1 MAEEIKNKTYDSISD
16 IFNALYYLD
25 TSSHIEKKNGLSYLS
40 WPWAVAEA
48 TKVCPDWSYEVKKFG
63 EAELPY
69 TLDPK
74 TGYLVYTS
82 VTMAGVTKEMWLPV
96 MDGANKAMRDTP
108 YTYTVYDKYKKQN
121 VEKRVEAATMFD
133 INKTIMRCLVKNLAM
148 FGIGLHIYAGEDLPE
163 EIPVDPVVQ
172 NELKATIVQI
182 DGLAKSLIAEKKIS
196 KIDLVAI
203 ITKYHG
209 SANYNSIDNLETA
222 KKVLVELVAKNEA
235 AEKKNNT

>member
-1 MAEEIKNKTYDSISD
+1 MAEEIKNKTPDNIGD
-16 IFNALYYLD
+16 IFNTLYYLD
-25 TSSHIEKKNGLSYLS
+25 ASSHIEKKNGLSYLS

-63 EAELPY
+63 EAQLPY

-82 VTMAGVTKEMWLPV
+82 VTMKGVTKEMWLPV

-108 YTYTVYDKYKKQN
+108 YTYTVNFKGKST
-121 VEKRVEAATMFD
+121 EKTVAAATMFD

-148 FGIGLHIYAGEDLPE
+148 FGIGLFVYAGEDLPE
-163 EIPVDPVVQ
+163 EVPVDPVVQ
-172 NELKATIVQI
+172 NELKATIMQI
-182 DGLAKSLIAEKKIS
+182 DGLAKSLVADKKIT
-196 KIDLVAI
+196 KPELMAT

-209 SANYNSIDNLETA
+209 SANYNSIDNLDVA
-222 KKVLVELVAKNEA
+222 KKVLVELESKVS
-235 AEKKNNT
+235 NT

>member
-1 MAEEIKNKTYDSISD
+1 MAEENKNKTPDNIGD
-16 IFNALYYLD
+16 IFNTLYYLD
-25 TSSHIEKKNGLSYLS
+25 ASSHIEKKNGLSYLS

-63 EAELPY
+63 EAQLPY

-82 VTMAGVTKEMWLPV
+82 VTMKGVTKEMWLPV

-108 YTYTVYDKYKKQN
+108 YTYTVNFKGKST
-121 VEKRVEAATMFD
+121 EKTVAAATMFD

-148 FGIGLHIYAGEDLPE
+148 FGIGLFVYAGEDLPE
-163 EIPVDPVVQ
+163 EVPVDPVVQ
-172 NELKATIVQI
+172 NELKATIMQI
-182 DGLAKSLIAEKKIS
+182 DGLAQTLVTNEKITKPEL
-196 KIDLVAI
+196 KAI

-209 SANYNSIDNLETA
+209 SANYNSIDNLDVA
-222 KKVLVELVAKNEA
+222 KKVLVELESKVS
-235 AEKKNNT
+235 NT